1 MRKEWMMARAKK
13 AMPSDMVLQAS
24 VLRARRAL
32 DEMRFVKKS
41 VDDGLSQD
49 VVAEALGASQATISR
64 IIKKVASDPD
74 VIRPTVTEVVNRAV
88 VKEITRRQMVDKL
101 RGMRLGYARPDRKP
115 DSDWAEFSR
124 AVRHG
129 LITKRE
135 ASVIAED
142 VAAGSW
148 DGQVTP

>member
-32 DEMRFVKKS
+32 DEIDEMRFVKKS

-101 RGMRLGYARPDRKP
+101 RGMRLGYARPDP
-115 DSDWAEFSR
+115 
-124 AVRHG
+124 
-129 LITKRE
+129 E
-135 ASVIAED
+135 A
-142 VAAGSW
+142 
-148 DGQVTP
+148 